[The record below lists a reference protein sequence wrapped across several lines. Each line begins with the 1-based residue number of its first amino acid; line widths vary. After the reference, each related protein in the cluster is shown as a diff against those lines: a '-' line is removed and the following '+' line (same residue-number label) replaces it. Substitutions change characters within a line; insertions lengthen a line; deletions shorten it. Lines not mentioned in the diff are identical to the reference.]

1 MANIRQYIGARYVFK
16 IYENSQDPS
25 SAEWEANVTYEPL
38 TIVTYLN
45 STYASKKDVPGA
57 VGNPAANPQYWIVT
71 GAYNGQI
78 ATLQQQIDTINNTDL
93 PNINAAIQALS
104 GRIDQIAANKIL
116 FMGDSFNTIYPG
128 EGWDVQMISELG
140 LTSDDY
146 YQINLA
152 GAGFTASPS
161 WYDGLNNRL
170 SLIDDKESY
179 KSIIICSG
187 GNDNTAT
194 LSALVT
200 AMDNFKSLVEANFPN
215 ADIYVG
221 YIGWTGLPAY
231 HSTFRNGLNNYIEA
245 CDAVGFR
252 YLHNVEYVLHW
263 KPYLRDNTSEN
274 PYDYLH
280 PTSAGLV
287 ALGEKILEAYLTG
300 ECHVKYSALITITVN
315 GTDVGS
321 IAPGTGI
328 VASID
333 NDVCNLIISPQSF
346 AMLSNIAALSGRNI
360 GSFSCDCFDPTQ
372 LLVSAMA
379 ADTTTG
385 AIIPMT
391 LGFQSGSFIIAPIA
405 AITSGH
411 NVQIQAN
418 IYNFLTTS
426 C

>member
-1 MANIRQYIGARYVFK
+1 MRQYIGARYVPKFMGTYDATQAYEALCVVDNGMGTSYISTVPTPANTPLTDTNYWA
-16 IYENSQDPS
+16 IYGAS
-25 SAEWEANVTYEPL
+25 SGAIISLQNQINDMNDGTVPGSLQNQINTIDSNVT
-38 TIVTYLN
+38 
-45 STYASKKDVPGA
+45 S
-57 VGNPAANPQYWIVT
+57 
-71 GAYNGQI
+71 
-78 ATLQQQIDTINNTDL
+78 IDSRVDNL
-93 PNINAAIQALS
+93 E
-104 GRIDQIAANKIL
+104 ANKIL

-152 GAGFTASPS
+152 GAGFTATPS

-170 SLIDDKESY
+170 SLISDKESY

-194 LSALVT
+194 LAALTT
-200 AMDNFKSLVEANFPN
+200 AMSSFKSLVEANFPN

-231 HSTFRNGLNNYIEA
+231 HSTFRTGLNNYIEA

-263 KPYLRDNTSEN
+263 KPYLRDNTGEN

-287 ALGEKILEAYLTG
+287 ALGKKILEAYLTG
-300 ECHVKYSALITITVN
+300 ECHVKYSAMLTITVN

-321 IAPGTGI
+321 IAPGSGM

-333 NDVCNLIISPQSF
+333 NDVCNLIMGAQTL
-346 AMLSNIAALSGRNI
+346 AMLSNIAAFSGRTI
-360 GSFSCDCFDPTQ
+360 GTFSCDCFDPTQ
-372 LLVSAMA
+372 LIVSAMA
-379 ADTTTG
+379 GDTGTG
-385 AIIPMT
+385 TVTPMSI
-391 LGFQSGSFIIAPIA
+391 GFQSGSFVIAPIV

-411 NVQIQAN
+411 NIQMQAN
-418 IYNFLTTS
+418 VYNFLTTS